1 MLFEGVVWP
10 ISTVL
15 GNVFFAYIGIHYGMV
30 SLLFFWWL
38 QLTVLDLISASYCV
52 VVEEEEPHLIWYSL
66 AFRTFY
72 ITIIDVAKVMATIE
86 EWRGTAMTW
95 GKLQREGKL

>member
-1 MLFEGVVWP
+1 
-10 ISTVL
+10 
-15 GNVFFAYIGIHYGMV
+15 V

-38 QLTVLDLISASYCV
+38 QLTVLDLISAAYCV
-52 VVEEEEPHLIWYSL
+52 VVEEEEAGLIWCSL

-72 ITIIDVAKVMATIE
+72 ITIIDVSKVFATLE
-86 EWRGTAMTW
+86 EWRGTTMGW